1 MRTYL
6 ECIPCIEKRLK
17 SLSKRL
23 TDDPKLRKAIVEGGR
38 KAFDEKDMELP
49 PPYFGQKVHRAI
61 RQISG
66 NPDPYKEMKSLY
78 NKRALELYPG
88 LKESVLEAKDSFRAA
103 VLISIAGNVI
113 DFGAADD
120 FSLMETIER
129 VTAEQPAVD
138 CIEELKQAVSQA
150 HTILYIGDNAGET
163 VMDRIL
169 IEQFEPEKEVT
180 FVVRGGPVL
189 NDATDE
195 DARIAGLHELAT
207 IIDNGSDAPGIL
219 LEDCVETFRTAFR
232 SADLVIAKGMGNFES
247 LSGTADR
254 EVFYLLLVKC
264 DLVGNHIGCPKG
276 KAVILRQDGS
286 C

>member
-1 MRTYL
+1 MRTYR
-6 ECIPCIEKRLK
+6 ECVPCIEKRLK
-17 SLSKRL
+17 SISERL
-23 TDDPKLRKAIVEGGR
+23 TDDPKLRNAIVEGGR

-61 RQISG
+61 RRISG
-66 NPDPYKEMKSLY
+66 NPDPYKELKNLY
-78 NKRALELYPG
+78 NKRALKLYPE
-88 LKESVLEAKDSFRAA
+88 LKERVLEAIDPFRAA

-120 FSLMETIER
+120 FSLKETIER
-129 VTAEQPAVD
+129 VTTEQPAVD
-138 CIEELKQAVSQA
+138 CIEELKQAVAQA

-180 FVVRGGPVL
+180 FAVRGGPVL

-195 DARIAGLHELAT
+195 DARIAGLHAIST
-207 IIDNGSDAPGIL
+207 IIDSGSDAPGTL
-219 LEDCVETFRTAFR
+219 LEDCAETFRTAFR

-247 LSGTADR
+247 LCDTADR
-254 EVFYLLLVKC
+254 EVYYLLLVKC
-264 DLVGNHIGCPKG
+264 DLVGDHIGCPKD
-276 KAVILRQDGS
+276 KAVILRQDS
-286 C
+286 